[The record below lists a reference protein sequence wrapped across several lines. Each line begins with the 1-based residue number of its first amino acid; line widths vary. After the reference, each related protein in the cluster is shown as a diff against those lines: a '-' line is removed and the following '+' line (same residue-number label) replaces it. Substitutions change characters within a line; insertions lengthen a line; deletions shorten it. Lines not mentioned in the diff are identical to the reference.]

1 MPRYNPFRPNSIVTE
16 GMFCGRWEELK
27 ATEQALFQTKH
38 GNPRH
43 FLVCGERGIGKSSLF
58 LCIDFVARGNFPTLD
73 GTSLNFIVL
82 TVELVGSTTYEDV
95 VSYIAAEFKKK
106 IAQRQKIKE
115 FAKKGWEFITNWKV
129 MGVEYKRS
137 EDKVDDVTLIDSLC
151 DGISQFLDAV
161 GDEVDE
167 LLVLIDEA
175 DKPAE
180 DARLGEFCKLFTE
193 NSRDCDAIVF
203 V

>member
-1 MPRYNPFRPNSIVTE
+1 VSAEP
-16 GMFCGRWEELK
+16 GAG
-27 ATEQALFQTKH
+27 Q
-38 GNPRH
+38 
-43 FLVCGERGIGKSSLF
+43 
-58 LCIDFVARGNFPTLD
+58 
-73 GTSLNFIVL
+73 
-82 TVELVGSTTYEDV
+82 YEDV